1 MLEGSIELYD
11 ENSQEGMAARQA
23 MKNSDTIAKKMLYDR
38 FTEIHDPG
46 NALG

>member
-1 MLEGSIELYD
+1 VLEVSIEVYN
-11 ENSQEGMAARQA
+11 ENSQEGILARQA
-23 MKNSDTIAKKMLYDR
+23 MKNSDTIAKKMLHDR